1 MGGSPHAGLGKKSGL
16 APAAALILSSR
27 AEPGPIPYDAT
38 VTLSAFLNDSSQN
51 TFVMSNTELVPVA
64 LPQSAILTS
73 TVVDDHERT
82 SQRPQDE
89 ERDPWNGRRREQE
102 LAPVDGG
109 PAAWRLLCAAFMF
122 EALLWGTVMSV
133 IEIDRD

>member
-1 MGGSPHAGLGKKSGL
+1 
-16 APAAALILSSR
+16 
-27 AEPGPIPYDAT
+27 
-38 VTLSAFLNDSSQN
+38 
-51 TFVMSNTELVPVA
+51 MSNTELVTVA
-64 LPQSAILTS
+64 LPQSAILPTA
-73 TVVDDHERT
+73 VEDHGRT

-122 EALLWGTVMSV
+122 EALLWGTVISL
-133 IEIDRD
+133 IELGRG